1 MINREEYN
9 ENEKRNLRFYKLL
22 GQNHEVIVNAILR
35 GKDINYE
42 VPSKGKVNEKIIDVS
57 TIKKILSKTK
67 K

>member
-42 VPSKGKVNEKIIDVS
+42 GICKII
-57 TIKKILSKTK
+57 
-67 K
+67 